1 MLVTG
6 WFAAAFVRVFR
17 RSTVMRRNGFV
28 FIDCGVSSMAL
39 LNMSASQQPAGRPM
53 PINDEAARLKALRGT
68 GLLDSAPD
76 PAFDDL
82 VSWACDHF
90 QVPIALVSLLDAD
103 RQWFKA
109 RRGLAAQETPR
120 DHAFCRFTIQ
130 QSLPLVVEDAAA
142 DPRFRDNPLVL
153 GAPHI
158 RFYAGAPIIN
168 RNGLAL
174 GSVCVIDTAPR
185 RFGMVD
191 RMVLAQLT
199 VTALVTIEKRQC

>member
-1 MLVTG
+1 
-6 WFAAAFVRVFR
+6 
-17 RSTVMRRNGFV
+17 
-28 FIDCGVSSMAL
+28 MAL
-39 LNMSASQQPAGRPM
+39 LKMPAARKPAGCTFPLD
-53 PINDEAARLKALRGT
+53 DEPARLQALQST

-76 PAFDDL
+76 PAFDEL

-109 RRGLAAQETPR
+109 RRGLATPETPR

-130 QSLPLVVEDAAA
+130 QSLPMVVEDAAA

-153 GAPHI
+153 GSPHI

-174 GSVCVIDTAPR
+174 GSVCVIDTVPR
-185 RFGMVD
+185 SFGMVD

-199 VTALVTIEKRQC
+199 VTALVAIEKRQC

>member
-1 MLVTG
+1 
-6 WFAAAFVRVFR
+6 
-17 RSTVMRRNGFV
+17 
-28 FIDCGVSSMAL
+28 MAL
-39 LNMSASQQPAGRPM
+39 LKTPTSREPAGCAI
-53 PINDEAARLKALRGT
+53 PIDDEPARLQALRNT

-90 QVPIALVSLLDAD
+90 HVPIALVSLLDAD

-109 RRGLAAQETPR
+109 RRGLAVQETPR
-120 DHAFCRFTIQ
+120 DHAFCRFTIRQ
-130 QSLPLVVEDAAA
+130 NLPMVVEDAET

-153 GAPHI
+153 GPPHI
-158 RFYAGAPIIN
+158 RFYAGAPIVN

-174 GSVCVIDTAPR
+174 GSVCLIDTKPR

-199 VTALVTIEKRQC
+199 VTVLVAIERRQC

>member
-1 MLVTG
+1 
-6 WFAAAFVRVFR
+6 
-17 RSTVMRRNGFV
+17 
-28 FIDCGVSSMAL
+28 MAL
-39 LNMSASQQPAGRPM
+39 LKMPAARNPAGCMFPLD
-53 PINDEAARLKALRGT
+53 DEPARLQALRST

-76 PAFDDL
+76 PAFDEL

-130 QSLPLVVEDAAA
+130 QSLPMVVEDAAD
-142 DPRFRDNPLVL
+142 DPRFRDSPLVL
-153 GAPHI
+153 GSPHI

-174 GSVCVIDTAPR
+174 GSVCVIDTVPR
-185 RFGMVD
+185 SFGMVD

-199 VTALVTIEKRQC
+199 VTALVAIEKRQC

>member
-1 MLVTG
+1 
-6 WFAAAFVRVFR
+6 
-17 RSTVMRRNGFV
+17 
-28 FIDCGVSSMAL
+28 
-39 LNMSASQQPAGRPM
+39 M
-53 PINDEAARLKALRGT
+53 PAARTPAECTFPLDDEPARLQALRST

-76 PAFDDL
+76 PAFDEL
-82 VSWACDHF
+82 VAWACDHF

-109 RRGLAAQETPR
+109 RRGLVLHETPR

-130 QSLPLVVEDAAA
+130 QSLPLVVEDATA

-174 GSVCVIDTAPR
+174 GSVCVIDTEPR

>member
-1 MLVTG
+1 MTSKTG
-6 WFAAAFVRVFR
+6 AYASRPLAGHDILDTPPEEAFDGVARLAAA
-17 RSTVMRRNGFV
+17 
-28 FIDCGVSSMAL
+28 
-39 LNMSASQQPAGRPM
+39 
-53 PINDEAARLKALRGT
+53 
-68 GLLDSAPD
+68 LLDAPM
-76 PAFDDL
+76 A
-82 VSWACDHF
+82 A
-90 QVPIALVSLLDAD
+90 VSLLDGD

-109 RRGLAAQETPR
+109 RVGLDAAETPI
-120 DHAFCRFTIQ
+120 AQSFCARAVEGDALFVVTDATADLRF
-130 QSLPLVVEDAAA
+130 A
-142 DPRFRDNPLVL
+142 DNPLVT

>member
-1 MLVTG
+1 M
-6 WFAAAFVRVFR
+6 
-17 RSTVMRRNGFV
+17 
-28 FIDCGVSSMAL
+28 DL
-39 LNMSASQQPAGRPM
+39 LKM
-53 PINDEAARLKALRGT
+53 PAARNPAECTFPIDDEPARLQALRST

-76 PAFDDL
+76 PAFDEL

-109 RRGLAAQETPR
+109 RRGLALHETPR

-130 QSLPLVVEDAAA
+130 QSLPLVVEDATA

-174 GSVCVIDTAPR
+174 GSVCVIDTEPR